1 LNCPPPRNFRQLL
14 CPPASARL
22 SLRAPVFS
30 GKVKRS
36 AAQSRGIRYEKKVQK
51 YLLEQ
56 FEDFYLPSPWLH
68 FREEGQED
76 FRWAQPDGLLIDG
89 IKGIINIVE
98 IKYSHTADA
107 WWQVRRLYLPVLQK
121 LFPPTLWRYEA
132 LEVVKWYD
140 SDTIFPE
147 KVQLVDNPMR
157 SSSHFKVHIFNN

>member
-1 LNCPPPRNFRQLL
+1 M
-14 CPPASARL
+14 
-22 SLRAPVFS
+22 
-30 GKVKRS
+30 
-36 AAQSRGIRYEKKVQK
+36 
-51 YLLEQ
+51 LEQ

-89 IKGIINIVE
+89 IKGIITIVE

-121 LFPPTLWRYEA
+121 LFPPNLWRYEA

-140 SDTIFPE
+140 PDTVFPE